1 MVTAKILYSKVT
13 PFSRVLWIKAK

>member
-13 PFSRVLWIKAK
+13 PFSRVPWIKAK